1 MADSDSSVSEMEGS
15 ISSGEVWSTL
25 SEDWE
30 ISSEETDPEEM
41 FGERVDY
48 SPIVHHTRGRLAKR
62 DEEEDPI
69 EEDPEE
75 EDPIEED
82 PEEEDPIEEDPE
94 EEDPIEDPEEED
106 LIEEDPKEEDPIEE
120 DPEEEDPEE
129 DPEDPMDDEEPM
141 EWEFEVAPEA
151 LHGEILEGVPLGW
164 ELDLDEE
171 EWAWEDEPM
180 VEDPAEDEEQA
191 EISLDGS
198 EPQPTE
204 ASDTESTSSSPST
217 SS

>member
-1 MADSDSSVSEMEGS
+1 MADSDSSVSTMEGS

-30 ISSEETDPEEM
+30 ISSEETDPEEI

-48 SPIVHHTRGRLAKR
+48 SPIGHHTRGRLAKR

-82 PEEEDPIEEDPE
+82 PV
-94 EEDPIEDPEEED
+94 
-106 LIEEDPKEEDPIEE
+106 EEDPIEE

-141 EWEFEVAPEA
+141 EWQFEVAPEP
-151 LHGEILEGVPLGW
+151 LLGEILEGVPLGW

-171 EWAWEDEPM
+171 DWAWEDEPM
-180 VEDPAEDEEQA
+180 VEDPAEDDEQE